1 MSELYWLFILGNC
14 NVLSNI
20 LLFFS
25 FIGSI
30 VLSIVCYC
38 EASLNKTIASLCKIR
53 NALYVIVII
62 SILGCVFIPS
72 TKELYIIYG
81 VGGTMDYLKSNHTA
95 KQLPDKC
102 IKALDKWIDEYTMN
116 DDIKKGD
123 K

>member
-1 MSELYWLFILGNC
+1 MSELYWLFTLGNC
-14 NVLSNI
+14 KVLCNILIFLTVIASIIFSIACFSGENENVLAQ
-20 LLFFS
+20 FR
-25 FIGSI
+25 
-30 VLSIVCYC
+30 
-38 EASLNKTIASLCKIR
+38 KIR
-53 NALYVIVII
+53 NVLYVIVII
-62 SILGCVFIPS
+62 STLGCVFIPS

-81 VGGTMDYLKSNHTA
+81 VGGTMDYLKYNPTA